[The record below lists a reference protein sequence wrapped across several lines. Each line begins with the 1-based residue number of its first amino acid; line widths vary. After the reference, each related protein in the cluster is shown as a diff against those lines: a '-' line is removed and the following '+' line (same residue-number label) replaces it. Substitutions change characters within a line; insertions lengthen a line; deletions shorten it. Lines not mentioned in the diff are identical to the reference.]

1 MFCGKIIFTTT
12 AEAYMNKTDK
22 IFGVISKI
30 ISRTGT
36 YFMFLFLFVSF
47 VAKLIIPDQTIS
59 YNISLFAYVLLF
71 SFIMSLIDF
80 VLCFKQLGNFFA
92 RVTVHYVLSLTD
104 FIVVLC
110 LLSKITSGGKQ
121 VLALSLF
128 FTVVYAVVMTVYC
141 ICRSARLRRENK
153 NKEYKNEF
161 TPDNT

>member
-1 MFCGKIIFTTT
+1 
-12 AEAYMNKTDK
+12 MNKTDK

-80 VLCFKQLGNFFA
+80 VLYFKQLGNFFA

-161 TPDNT
+161 TPDHT

>member
-1 MFCGKIIFTTT
+1 
-12 AEAYMNKTDK
+12 MNKTDK

-47 VAKLIIPDQTIS
+47 MAKLIIPGQTIS
-59 YNISLFAYVLLF
+59 YNLSLFAYVLLF

-80 VLCFKQLGNFFA
+80 ILSFKQLGIFFV
-92 RVTVHYVLSLTD
+92 RVTVHYVLSITD

-110 LLSKITSGGKQ
+110 CLSKITSGGKQ

-128 FTVVYAVVMTVYC
+128 FTLVYAIVMTVYC
-141 ICRSARLRRENK
+141 LCRSAKLKRENK

-161 TPDNT
+161 TPDQP

>member
-1 MFCGKIIFTTT
+1 
-12 AEAYMNKTDK
+12 MNKTDK

-47 VAKLIIPDQTIS
+47 MAKLIIPDQTIS
-59 YNISLFAYVLLF
+59 YNLSLFAYVLLF

-80 VLCFKQLGNFFA
+80 ILSFKPLGIFFV
-92 RVTVHYVLSLTD
+92 RVTVHYVLSITD

-110 LLSKITSGGKQ
+110 CLSKITS
-121 VLALSLF
+121 L
-128 FTVVYAVVMTVYC
+128 VYAIVMTVYC
-141 ICRSARLRRENK
+141 LCRSAKLKRENK

-161 TPDNT
+161 TPDQP

>member
-1 MFCGKIIFTTT
+1 
-12 AEAYMNKTDK
+12 MNKTDK

-47 VAKLIIPDQTIS
+47 MAKLIIPDQTIS
-59 YNISLFAYVLLF
+59 YNLSLFAYVLLF

-80 VLCFKQLGNFFA
+80 ILSFKQLGIFFV
-92 RVTVHYVLSLTD
+92 RVTVHYVLSITD

-110 LLSKITSGGKQ
+110 CLSKITSGGKQ

-128 FTVVYAVVMTVYC
+128 FTLV
-141 ICRSARLRRENK
+141 
-153 NKEYKNEF
+153 
-161 TPDNT
+161 

>member
-1 MFCGKIIFTTT
+1 
-12 AEAYMNKTDK
+12 MNKTDK

-47 VAKLIIPDQTIS
+47 MAKLIIPDQTIS
-59 YNISLFAYVLLF
+59 YNLSLFAYVLLF

-80 VLCFKQLGNFFA
+80 ILSFKQLGIFFV
-92 RVTVHYVLSLTD
+92 RVTVHYVFSSTD

-110 LLSKITSGGKQ
+110 CLSKITSGGKQ

-128 FTVVYAVVMTVYC
+128 FTLVYAIVMTVYC
-141 ICRSARLRRENK
+141 LCRSAKLKRENK

-161 TPDNT
+161 TPDQP

>member
-1 MFCGKIIFTTT
+1 
-12 AEAYMNKTDK
+12 MNKTDK

-161 TPDNT
+161 TPDHT

>member
-1 MFCGKIIFTTT
+1 
-12 AEAYMNKTDK
+12 MNKTDK

-47 VAKLIIPDQTIS
+47 MAKLIIPDQTIS
-59 YNISLFAYVLLF
+59 YNLSLFAYVLLF

-80 VLCFKQLGNFFA
+80 ILSFKQLGIFFV
-92 RVTVHYVLSLTD
+92 RVTVHYVLSITD

-110 LLSKITSGGKQ
+110 CLSKITSGGKQ

-128 FTVVYAVVMTVYC
+128 FTLVYAIVMTVYC
-141 ICRSARLRRENK
+141 LFRSAKLKRENK

-161 TPDNT
+161 TPDQP

>member
-1 MFCGKIIFTTT
+1 
-12 AEAYMNKTDK
+12 MNKTDK
-22 IFGVISKI
+22 IFSVISKI

-47 VAKLIIPDQTIS
+47 MAKLIIPDQTIS
-59 YNISLFAYVLLF
+59 YNLSLFAYVLLF

-80 VLCFKQLGNFFA
+80 ILSFKQLGIFFV
-92 RVTVHYVLSLTD
+92 RVTVHYVLSITD

-110 LLSKITSGGKQ
+110 CLSKITSGGKQ

-128 FTVVYAVVMTVYC
+128 FTLVYAIVMTVYC
-141 ICRSARLRRENK
+141 LCRSAKLKRENK

-161 TPDNT
+161 TPDQP

>member
-1 MFCGKIIFTTT
+1 
-12 AEAYMNKTDK
+12 MNKTDK
-22 IFGVISKI
+22 IFGGISKI

-47 VAKLIIPDQTIS
+47 MAKLIMPDQTIS
-59 YNISLFAYVLLF
+59 YNLSLFAYVLLF

-80 VLCFKQLGNFFA
+80 ILSFKQLGILFV
-92 RVTVHYVLSLTD
+92 RVTVHYVLSITD

-110 LLSKITSGGKQ
+110 CLSKITSGGKQ

-128 FTVVYAVVMTVYC
+128 FTLVYAIVMTVYC
-141 ICRSARLRRENK
+141 LCRSAKLKRENK

-161 TPDNT
+161 TPDQP

>member
-1 MFCGKIIFTTT
+1 
-12 AEAYMNKTDK
+12 MNKTDK

-141 ICRSARLRRENK
+141 ICRSARLRCENK

-161 TPDNT
+161 TPDHT

>member
-1 MFCGKIIFTTT
+1 
-12 AEAYMNKTDK
+12 MNKTDK

-47 VAKLIIPDQTIS
+47 MAKLIIPDQTIS
-59 YNISLFAYVLLF
+59 YNLSLFADVLLV

-80 VLCFKQLGNFFA
+80 ILSFKQLGIFFV
-92 RVTVHYVLSLTD
+92 RVTVHYVLSITD

-110 LLSKITSGGKQ
+110 CLSKITSGGKQ

-128 FTVVYAVVMTVYC
+128 FTLVYAIVMTVYC
-141 ICRSARLRRENK
+141 LCRSAKLKRENK

-161 TPDNT
+161 TPDQP

>member
-1 MFCGKIIFTTT
+1 
-12 AEAYMNKTDK
+12 MNKTDK

-47 VAKLIIPDQTIS
+47 MAKLIIPDHTIS
-59 YNISLFAYVLLF
+59 YNLSLFAYVLLF

-80 VLCFKQLGNFFA
+80 ILSFKQLGIFFV
-92 RVTVHYVLSLTD
+92 RVTVHYVLSITD

-110 LLSKITSGGKQ
+110 CLSKITSGGKQ

-128 FTVVYAVVMTVYC
+128 FTLVYAIVMTVYC
-141 ICRSARLRRENK
+141 LCRSAKLKRENK

-161 TPDNT
+161 TPDQP